1 MRPEST
7 QTGDLD
13 ELPMRLGQVARLI
26 ALGYSDKQIAKEL
39 NLSTRTVHRHVVR
52 LLDRLRVDNRAAAAA
67 IWARRTREGEQSTS
81 AGDVD
86 PIRSLSTSSTP
97 PSDVP

>member
-13 ELPMRLGQVARLI
+13 ELPMRLGQVASLI
-26 ALGYSDKQIAKEL
+26 ALGYSDKQIAREL

-52 LLDRLRVDNRAAAAA
+52 LLDRLQVENRAAVAA
-67 IWARRTREGEQSTS
+67 IWVRGTRDGEQSTPDD
-81 AGDVD
+81 DVD
-86 PIRSLSTSSTP
+86 PMRWSNASSTP
-97 PSDVP
+97 QNDVP